1 MNALAK
7 ILLAG
12 VASATLL
19 TSVAIA
25 QNSESVD
32 ANTAPH
38 DAAVSSIETFSDL
51 LSSIAA
57 DNDDVSNIA
66 DVKVSFVDIGE
77 AFTDFDAVVLHE
89 VIDGNDAVISDL
101 ENKVSRNPTLSD
113 ALSVHDIDVSNVVAL
128 DNHNNGA
135 VTIYT
140 YRQN

>member
-1 MNALAK
+1 MNALAR

-12 VASATLL
+12 VASAMLL

-38 DAAVSSIETFSDL
+38 NGAVSSIETFSDL

-57 DNDDVSNIA
+57 DNDNVSNIA

-128 DNHNNGA
+128 DNHDNGA